1 MKLFKCQHCGQML
14 YFENVRCENCG
25 YALGY
30 LPDIGVL
37 SAVREDGAN
46 WIALANPSRSYR
58 FCANWEA
65 YACNWMVPAGG
76 ERSFCVACQHNRK
89 IPDLSDPE
97 RHRLWQKLELAKRRL
112 FYGLIKFD
120 LPMPTEAS
128 GDPEPLAFQ
137 FLAEGFEE
145 DEDEKVMTG
154 HDNGRI
160 TIKLTEADDAE
171 RERQRTS
178 MNEPYRTLL
187 GHFRHEV
194 GHYYWDKLVRDG
206 GKIES
211 FRALFGDES
220 LDYQEALERHYRQG
234 APSGWQNGY
243 VSAYATCHPW
253 EDWAE
258 TWAHY
263 LHIVDTLEMAG
274 AFGITVKPVVSDDPD
289 LEAEIDFDSYRA
301 RNIAELIETWLPLAF
316 AVNSLNRS
324 MGQPDL
330 YPFVLAPAAIAKLGY
345 VHDVIHGF
353 APRWP

>member
-1 MKLFKCQHCGQML
+1 MKLFKCQHCGQTL

-25 YALGY
+25 HRLGY
-30 LPDIGVL
+30 LPDIGVM
-37 SAVREDGAN
+37 SAVREDGGN
-46 WIALANPSRSYR
+46 WAALANPSQPYR
-58 FCANWEA
+58 FCANWES

-76 ERSFCVACQHNRK
+76 EQSFCIACQHNRT
-89 IPDLSDPE
+89 IPDISDPQ
-97 RHRLWQKLELAKRRL
+97 RHHLWQKLELAKKRL
-112 FYGLIKFD
+112 FYGLIKFN

-137 FLAEGFEE
+137 FLADGYEE
-145 DEDEKVMTG
+145 DEDEKIMTG

-160 TIKLTEADDAE
+160 TIKLAEADDAE

-178 MNEPYRTLL
+178 MGEPYRTLL
-187 GHFRHEV
+187 GHFRHET

-211 FRALFGDES
+211 FRAFFGDEN
-220 LDYQEALERHYRQG
+220 LDYQEALERHYENG
-234 APSGWQNGY
+234 APSGWQNGF

-274 AFGITVKPVVSDDPD
+274 EFGIRVKPVVSADPD
-289 LEAEIDFDSYRA
+289 LEAEVDFDSYRA
-301 RNIAELIETWLPLAF
+301 EDIDLLIEAWLPLTI
-316 AVNSLNRS
+316 AV
-324 MGQPDL
+324 
-330 YPFVLAPAAIAKLGY
+330 
-345 VHDVIHGF
+345 
-353 APRWP
+353 